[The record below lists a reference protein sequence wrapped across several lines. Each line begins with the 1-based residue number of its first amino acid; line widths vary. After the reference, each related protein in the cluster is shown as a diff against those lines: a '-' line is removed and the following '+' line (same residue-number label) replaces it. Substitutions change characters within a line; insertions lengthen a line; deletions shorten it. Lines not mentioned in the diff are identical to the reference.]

1 MFSLATLVYINE
13 YKAQSNCNQ
22 DPTFRHSSLVSS
34 SGVHINMSNHALNRN
49 YGAWHINMS
58 NHALNRNDGAWHIN
72 MRNHAL
78 NRDDGAY
85 LSEEYV
91 HLIGR

>member
-34 SGVHINMSNHALNRN
+34 SGVHINMSNHALNR
-49 YGAWHINMS
+49 
-58 NHALNRNDGAWHIN
+58 
-72 MRNHAL
+72 
-78 NRDDGAY
+78 DDGAY